1 MFLLA
6 VKLAIAISGSDFQA
20 ARIPNKELG
29 VWNQIRPGIVTL
41 YSNGHPSGVAAL
53 IDDAGYFVAHSSSTT
68 ALPLTGMTN
77 SGKQLAFTQVSQ
89 DKATMLVLLKADA
102 WEPGTARPF
111 HAPTEGEEE
120 TGQLIAVL
128 PSGPMRMSYGSR
140 HKLGVLNPSRRL
152 VPLTEMRFEAAPQI
166 VGGALIFSDSGDL
179 IGSLNATLGK
189 PDDSNQRGQNFNG
202 GGQGGGGFAND
213 RPNIAQKA
221 GPFGSGLSNQGGF
234 AQGPPQQYSNSG
246 PSAMTVAYSVS
257 SSFVRHVLEG
267 FLSHNHSVEFAIL
280 GVFCTDALGGGAQIQ
295 QITAGSPADKGGL
308 RPGDV
313 IVNIN
318 SSPIGDQLAFASV
331 MLQQKV
337 GKKIPIL
344 VQRGERKLLVDIAP
358 GKAAD

>member
-6 VKLAIAISGSDFQA
+6 VKLAVAISGGEFQA

-41 YSNGHPSGVAAL
+41 YSNGHQSGVAAL
-53 IDDAGYFVAHSSSTT
+53 IDDSGYFVAHSSSAT
-68 ALPLTGMTN
+68 ALPLTGMTS
-77 SGKQLAFTQVSQ
+77 SGRQLAFTQISQ
-89 DKATMLVLLKADA
+89 DKATMLVLLKTDT
-102 WEPGTARPF
+102 WESGIARPF
-111 HAPTEGEEE
+111 HAPAEGEEE

-128 PSGPMRMSYGSR
+128 PSGPMRMSYGTR

-166 VGGALIFSDSGDL
+166 VGGALIFSDSGEL

-189 PDDSNQRGQNFNG
+189 PDDSSQRSQNSG
-202 GGQGGGGFAND
+202 AGGQGGGGLANT
-213 RPNIAQKA
+213 RPIIAQNA
-221 GPFGSGLSNQGGF
+221 GPFGSGLANQGG
-234 AQGPPQQYSNSG
+234 QGPQQQYSNSG

-257 SSFVRHVLEG
+257 SDFVRHVLDG
-267 FLSHNHSVEFAIL
+267 FLSPHHSSEFAIL
-280 GVFCTDALGGGAQIQ
+280 GVFCTDALGGGAEVQ
-295 QITAGSPADKGGL
+295 QITTGSPADKGGL

-344 VQRGERKLLVDIAP
+344 VQRGDKKLLVDIAP